1 MEREKVQRYVASLEQ
16 VIRNAHLDLKE
27 TMTQFQGFSQRV
39 TSEDTVPSGIIT
51 DIRRTYKGIQDQLTK
66 IRGVHQLLESR
77 YKQYYRRDSL
87 REKEIA
93 EFAFLARNMYAR
105 FESVLQETEAKKKS
119 RDTGEASDLS
129 KPSVSF
135 PWFHSE
141 ENQVVLLR
149 NLQDLYALDY
159 GNGKGL
165 EVDGKRRVIQDKL
178 RSLSLF
184 ILSGEGGVI
193 DTLQSRIRLR
203 KHDIKE
209 RYATDE
215 LRGVLTHLKEIS
227 LIEAAMVIKRF
238 VDSRE
243 AAKLKC
249 LLFSIR
255 SQEDLRKE
263 IIGSANNI
271 LTGMASG
278 EVRAFPI

>member
-1 MEREKVQRYVASLEQ
+1 MEKEKVQRYVASLEQ
-16 VIRNAHLDLKE
+16 VIRNAHLDLRE

-39 TSEDTVPSGIIT
+39 TMEDAVPSGIIT
-51 DIRRTYKGIQDQLTK
+51 DIRRTYKGILDQLTK

-87 REKEIA
+87 REREIA

-105 FESVLQETEAKKKS
+105 FESMLQEAEAKKKL
-119 RDTGEASDLS
+119 RDQEEASDVS
-129 KPSVSF
+129 KQSASIS
-135 PWFHSE
+135 WFHSE
-141 ENQVVLLR
+141 EKQVILLR
-149 NLQDLYALDY
+149 NLRDLYALDY
-159 GNGKGL
+159 ENS
-165 EVDGKRRVIQDKL
+165 KRMDNEEKPRVIEDKL

-184 ILSGEGGVI
+184 VLSGEGSVI
-193 DTLQSRIRLR
+193 DTLQTRIRLR
-203 KHDIKE
+203 EHDLKE
-209 RYATDE
+209 RYAMDE
-215 LRGVLTHLKEIS
+215 LRGVLTHLREIS

-243 AAKLKC
+243 APKLKC

-255 SQEDLRKE
+255 SQEDLGKE
-263 IIGSANNI
+263 ILGSANNI